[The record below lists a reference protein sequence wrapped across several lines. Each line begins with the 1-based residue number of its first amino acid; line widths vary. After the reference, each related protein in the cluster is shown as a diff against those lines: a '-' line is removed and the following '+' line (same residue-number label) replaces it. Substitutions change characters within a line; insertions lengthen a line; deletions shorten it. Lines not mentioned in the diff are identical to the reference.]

1 MRRDGSVFPGRL
13 FAAHGRLRWGRASCL
28 LVCCAAWAQE
38 AEQDDRVR
46 TLRQVDVM
54 SQTPLPG
61 VNQRLDRYPG
71 HVQLA
76 DDSDIER
83 AQNGNLPEF
92 MNRQPPRAG
101 KAGRLL
107 GGLCQGQLVSRFALA
122 GLSAH
127 QQGSGQAVRQL
138 RGRQYRSVSRG
149 RAVQPGEDLESARFV
164 APGTPRSVVVGVRY
178 EWD

>member
-1 MRRDGSVFPGRL
+1 MRRDGSVFPGQL
-13 FAAHGRLRWGRASCL
+13 FAAHGRLRWVMASCL
-28 LVCCAAWAQE
+28 LVSCAAWAQE
-38 AEQDDRVR
+38 AEQNNRVR

-61 VNQRLDRYPG
+61 GNQRLDRYPG

-101 KAGRLL
+101 SCA
-107 GGLCQGQLVSRFALA
+107 SRWTS
-122 GLSAH
+122 SAPPTMLI
-127 QQGSGQAVRQL
+127 R
-138 RGRQYRSVSRG
+138 R
-149 RAVQPGEDLESARFV
+149 
-164 APGTPRSVVVGVRY
+164 
-178 EWD
+178 